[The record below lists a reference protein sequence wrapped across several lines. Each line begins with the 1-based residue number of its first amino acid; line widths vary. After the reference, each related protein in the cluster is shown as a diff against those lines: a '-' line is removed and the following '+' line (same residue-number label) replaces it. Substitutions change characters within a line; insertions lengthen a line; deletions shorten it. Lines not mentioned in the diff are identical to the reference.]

1 MFDPSLQT
9 IWGGNLTAVFCDTGW
24 EHPDTYKHVNDV
36 CLQMGVRLITLKS
49 KYDFV
54 SLAVHKKRFPSTNAR
69 FCTSELKMKPM
80 IDYVLS
86 LKESCIIIQGIR
98 AGESTARAAME
109 EECMYFK
116 SYFQPNKKGR
126 TENYRSKDVKIS
138 AYHKARGD
146 QVEWYNPLC
155 KYDKVYAA
163 KVFTFTPD
171 YNYYINANQIEKGGT
186 GYDIEKVLPIEVD
199 RLQPDYSIYNIDSNL
214 SYGFL
219 TRGCPNRCKWC
230 VVPKKEGKISPYMDI
245 EEITAGRKKAILM
258 DNNILA
264 SNYGLQ
270 QIEKIIKLGI
280 KVDFNQGLD
289 ARLITD
295 EIARLLAKVKWIKRI
310 RFGCDTP
317 GQIAEVE
324 RASALIDKYGYKGEY
339 FLYCILMDFE
349 ESFARVNYW
358 KSKSR
363 RFLPHCQ
370 PFRDLNNPHQI
381 IPQWHKDMAHWADR
395 KEIYM
400 SCDFKDFS
408 PRKGFLCKEYFKM
421 L

>member
-9 IWGGNLTAVFCDTGW
+9 IWGGGNLTAVFCDTGW

-126 TENYRSKDVKIS
+126 TENYRSKDVKEWCSQFDASVLRPIFKWS
-138 AYHKARGD
+138 AQ
-146 QVEWYNPLC
+146 QV
-155 KYDKVYAA
+155 
-163 KVFTFTPD
+163 
-171 YNYYINANQIEKGGT
+171 
-186 GYDIEKVLPIEVD
+186 
-199 RLQPDYSIYNIDSNL
+199 ID
-214 SYGFL
+214 
-219 TRGCPNRCKWC
+219 C
-230 VVPKKEGKISPYMDI
+230 I
-245 EEITAGRKKAILM
+245 
-258 DNNILA
+258 
-264 SNYGLQ
+264 
-270 QIEKIIKLGI
+270 
-280 KVDFNQGLD
+280 LD
-289 ARLITD
+289 A
-295 EIARLLAKVKWIKRI
+295 
-310 RFGCDTP
+310 
-317 GQIAEVE
+317 GQKP
-324 RASALIDKYGYKGEY
+324 REY

-381 IPQWHKDMAHWADR
+381 IPQWQKDMAHWADR

-408 PRKGFLCKEYFKM
+408 PRKGFLCKEYFKI

>member
-1 MFDPSLQT
+1 MN
-9 IWGGNLTAVFCDTGW
+9 IG
-24 EHPDTYKHVNDV
+24 
-36 CLQMGVRLITLKS
+36 I
-49 KYDFV
+49 
-54 SLAVHKKRFPSTNAR
+54 LAVDSNFPNLA
-69 FCTSELKMKPM
+69 LM
-80 IDYVLS
+80 
-86 LKESCIIIQGIR
+86 
-98 AGESTARAAME
+98 
-109 EECMYFK
+109 
-116 SYFQPNKKGR
+116 
-126 TENYRSKDVKIS
+126 KIS

-155 KYDKVYAA
+155 KYDKVYVA

-171 YNYYINANQIEKGGT
+171 
-186 GYDIEKVLPIEVD
+186 
-199 RLQPDYSIYNIDSNL
+199 
-214 SYGFL
+214 YGFL

-381 IPQWHKDMAHWADR
+381 IPQWQKDMAHWADR

-408 PRKGFLCKEYFKM
+408 PRKGFLCKEYFKI

>member
-1 MFDPSLQT
+1 MN
-9 IWGGNLTAVFCDTGW
+9 IG
-24 EHPDTYKHVNDV
+24 
-36 CLQMGVRLITLKS
+36 I
-49 KYDFV
+49 
-54 SLAVHKKRFPSTNAR
+54 LAVDSNFPNLA
-69 FCTSELKMKPM
+69 LM
-80 IDYVLS
+80 
-86 LKESCIIIQGIR
+86 
-98 AGESTARAAME
+98 
-109 EECMYFK
+109 
-116 SYFQPNKKGR
+116 
-126 TENYRSKDVKIS
+126 KIS

-258 DNNILA
+258 D
-264 SNYGLQ
+264 
-270 QIEKIIKLGI
+270 
-280 KVDFNQGLD
+280 
-289 ARLITD
+289 
-295 EIARLLAKVKWIKRI
+295 
-310 RFGCDTP
+310 
-317 GQIAEVE
+317 
-324 RASALIDKYGYKGEY
+324 
-339 FLYCILMDFE
+339 FE

-381 IPQWHKDMAHWADR
+381 IPQWQKDMAHWADR

-408 PRKGFLCKEYFKM
+408 PRKGFYVRNTLKYCEMKLNKKTERLIKRRAAEFKKLYETPNPEVDKIISELRAEATKRPQNMSKEEEIAYILKKADENCDHIEIRKI
-421 L
+421 LNVSNT